1 MPDSRA
7 ESFGGQ
13 IMGVVVG
20 SGAENSVKSYNP
32 AIAGMMSLEMSDEE
46 GKEPAM
52 IRLGGLI
59 ALCFICLAGCV
70 HAEAVDPYVVVWN
83 TPSKN
88 SSGSM
93 PLGNGD
99 IGVNCWVEES
109 GDIYF
114 YLSKTDAWSGIAR
127 LLKLG
132 RVHVSFSPN
141 PFTRSAVFEQ
151 KLDARAGTIEISAGE
166 VKIRLW
172 VDANYPAVRLECQS
186 PAPVEVRAELEC
198 WRTGSRALIPEE
210 LDSAYGLTESPEP
223 VVEEPDVFVTA
234 PPDWVM
240 WYHRNETSVW
250 PMTMRLQGMAS
261 WIDQGKDPLLHR
273 TFGGLMQGEGFKREG
288 TAAVTSTAAMEH
300 HLSVYLLTDQTESA
314 HAWQRKVEQLAASD
328 TVSWKDRYAA
338 HLAWWKTFWDRSWI
352 RISGPD
358 ADVVNQGYVLQRF
371 ISACAGR
378 GALPVKFNG
387 SIFTVDAEKNGKRLD
402 ADYRQWGGPYWFQNT
417 RLVYWPMLASGDF
430 EMMQPLFRMY
440 REALPFAKART
451 KVYFGHEGAFFPET
465 MYFWGGYAQD
475 NYGWKRTGL
484 EVGVTENMYIRY
496 YYSGALELLVMMLDH
511 YAYTQNKD
519 FARDTMLPFAREVIT
534 FYDKHYPRD
543 AQGKLRIEPSQ
554 SLETWQK
561 AVNPLPPIAGL
572 RRTLALLLNLPAGLV
587 DEAQRKEWQRFLNE
601 LPDIPMKDGVLA
613 AAGEIL
619 EEAKNSENPELYA
632 VYPYRLY
639 GVGKPELEM
648 ARRTYEQRR
657 IKGNNGW
664 RQDDTQAAFLG
675 LAEEARKGL
684 VARLRQK
691 NEGSRFPAFW
701 GPNFDWIPDQD
712 HGTNALMA
720 LQTMLLQAEGE
731 AIYLFPAWPKAW
743 DVEFKL
749 HAPRNT
755 TIEGEYRDGSVKKLF
770 VTPPDR
776 EKDLVRFIPSP

>member
-1 MPDSRA
+1 ML
-7 ESFGGQ
+7 
-13 IMGVVVG
+13 
-20 SGAENSVKSYNP
+20 
-32 AIAGMMSLEMSDEE
+32 SLEMSDEE

-52 IRLGGLI
+52 IRLGGLMAI
-59 ALCFICLAGCV
+59 CFVCLSGCV
-70 HAEAVDPYVVVWN
+70 HAEPADPYMVIWN
-83 TPSKN
+83 TPSKD

-99 IGVNCWVEES
+99 IGINCWMEEK

-141 PFTRSAVFEQ
+141 PFTANAVFTQ
-151 KLDARAGTIEISAGE
+151 KLDVRAGTIEIRAGD
-166 VKIRLW
+166 VKIHVW
-172 VDANYPAVRLECQS
+172 VDAHYSAVRMECQS
-186 PAPVEVRAELEC
+186 PAPVEVRVELEC
-198 WRTGSRALIPEE
+198 WRRESRALIPEE

-223 VVEEPDVFVTA
+223 VVEEPDVFVTE
-234 PPDWVM
+234 PPDRVV
-240 WYHRNETSVW
+240 WYHRNETSIW

-288 TAAVTSTAAMEH
+288 NGALKSAASVQH
-300 HLSVYLLTDQTESA
+300 HLSVYLLTDQTDTVE
-314 HAWQRKVEQLAASD
+314 AWKKNVEHLAASD
-328 TVSWKDRYAA
+328 VVLWKDRYAA
-338 HLAWWKTFWDRSWI
+338 HTAWWEDYWKRSWI

-358 ADVVNQGYVLQRF
+358 ADMVNQGYVLQRF

-378 GALPVKFNG
+378 CALPVKFNG
-387 SIFTVDAEKNGKRLD
+387 SIFTVNAEKKGKHLD

-430 EMMQPLFRMY
+430 EMMQPLFHMY
-440 REALPFAKART
+440 RDMLPFAMART
-451 KVYFGHEGAFFPET
+451 KTYFGHDGAFFPET

-484 EVGVTENMYIRY
+484 DVGVTENTYIRY

-511 YAYTQNKD
+511 YAYTQDKD
-519 FARDTMLPFAREVIT
+519 FARDTVLPFAKAVII

-572 RRTLALLLNLPAGLV
+572 RRAIGLLQKLPAGLV

-601 LPDIPMKDGVLA
+601 LPEVPMKDGVLA

-684 VARLRQK
+684 VDRLRQK

-720 LQTMLLQAEGE
+720 FQTMLLQSEGDKL
-731 AIYLFPAWPKAW
+731 YLFPAWPKAW

-749 HAPRNT
+749 HAPYNT
-755 TIEGEYRDGSVKKLF
+755 SIEGEYRNGALQRIVVL
-770 VTPPDR
+770 PPER
-776 EKDLVRFIPSP
+776 QKDLVMCDPQ